1 MTTQL
6 ADKFIPSP
14 TATALGRLSQEK
26 QGLQSTKAKGRAINN
41 HTVDKYDHDTND
53 TVHNEHPID
62 NLCARTSNLTI
73 NHVTSSTHD
82 DAFPS
87 SPSPNKRSNAA
98 VYLLISHD
106 DLCTAYF
113 DLTGRFPQK
122 SSRGNEYIMV
132 GYHHDGNSILAT
144 ALKDRTAQSIVKG
157 WEYLHKT
164 FELSGNAPDSY
175 VLDNETSKDLIEAFV
190 KNNVKYQLAPPHCH
204 RTNKAERAIQTF
216 KSHFLSGLATCDP
229 SFPLREW
236 DRLIE
241 QATITLNLMRA
252 TRINPRVSAYTFMF
266 GEYDYRSTPLVPPG
280 IKLIAHVK
288 PQTRGS
294 WDLHGVQGYAV
305 GPAMNH
311 YRCIKCYLPE
321 TRSERICDTVKFLP
335 NVIPIPKTNID
346 DYLRQSAQDIITILS
361 APPSTTALSL
371 SAGDPVRNALLE
383 IAQLLGRAEP
393 LIQPTTNTSDDSS
406 SPRVEKIEKGIYG
419 TQVPRVTNKPGTT
432 QPTALDIGVNAL
444 APQSRSL
451 KNSRFHNTTNHRYP
465 LRSLHKHSINH
476 SPLVSHQSLYHIFD
490 ANGKRLSIDS
500 LLVGEDKPLWVRSLS
515 NEWGRLANGNTF
527 GTIGT
532 NTITFLPYGDV
543 PRDRSVTY
551 ATFVCDVKPLKKET
565 HRVRITVGGDRLDC
579 ADDTGSPAANLLE
592 TKLLV
597 NSTISSAKYG
607 AKFFSVDITNYFLAS
622 PMKQK

>member
-1 MTTQL
+1 MAIKKGFLKSFPGLTTQL

-26 QGLQSTKAKGRAINN
+26 QGLQSTKVKGRVINN
-41 HTVDKYDHDTND
+41 HTVDKHDHDTND

-87 SPSPNKRSNAA
+87 SPSPNKRNNAA
-98 VYLLISHD
+98 AYIVISHD
-106 DLCTAYF
+106 ELCTAYF

-144 ALKDRTAQSIVKG
+144 ALKDRTAQYIVKG
-157 WEYLHKT
+157 WEYLYKT

-190 KNNVKYQLAPPHCH
+190 KNNVKYQLAPPYCH

-266 GEYDYRSTPLVPPG
+266 GEYDYRSTPLVPPR

-288 PQTRGS
+288 P
-294 WDLHGVQGYAV
+294 
-305 GPAMNH
+305 
-311 YRCIKCYLPE
+311 
-321 TRSERICDTVKFLP
+321 
-335 NVIPIPKTNID
+335 
-346 DYLRQSAQDIITILS
+346 
-361 APPSTTALSL
+361 
-371 SAGDPVRNALLE
+371 
-383 IAQLLGRAEP
+383 
-393 LIQPTTNTSDDSS
+393 
-406 SPRVEKIEKGIYG
+406 
-419 TQVPRVTNKPGTT
+419 
-432 QPTALDIGVNAL
+432 
-444 APQSRSL
+444 
-451 KNSRFHNTTNHRYP
+451 
-465 LRSLHKHSINH
+465 
-476 SPLVSHQSLYHIFD
+476 
-490 ANGKRLSIDS
+490 
-500 LLVGEDKPLWVRSLS
+500 
-515 NEWGRLANGNTF
+515 
-527 GTIGT
+527 
-532 NTITFLPYGDV
+532 
-543 PRDRSVTY
+543 
-551 ATFVCDVKPLKKET
+551 
-565 HRVRITVGGDRLDC
+565 
-579 ADDTGSPAANLLE
+579 
-592 TKLLV
+592 
-597 NSTISSAKYG
+597 
-607 AKFFSVDITNYFLAS
+607 
-622 PMKQK
+622 